1 MLPIIGIKVWW
12 IDSRWDLGKKKNLEW
27 KGKKYSLKE
36 LRIESHLEEKSNN
49 ASRIV
54 RELLKDLQSNNV
66 AFKYWKWQLQKW
78 P

>member
-1 MLPIIGIKVWW
+1 MLPLIGIKVWW

-27 KGKKYSLKE
+27 KGQKYSLKE
-36 LRIESHLEEKSNN
+36 LRIENHLEEKSNN